1 MSLTLCISDRE
12 VLDNGEPA
20 TISLDRHGAVIG
32 RSPHAD
38 WSLPDPRNL
47 ISSRHC
53 EISYRDGQYLLVD
66 HSTNGTYLN
75 GAADR
80 LPEARPIADGDTFTI
95 GHYTIV
101 ASRSEASAAAAP
113 PTPAAAETGWDS
125 FAVPLPRD
133 DPADDDGWADP
144 PEPPADAAMRW
155 RSREPAPAATV
166 SAGPWDMPAPVARP
180 SAWSSEPPQARASA
194 EDVWGRLS
202 QESEID
208 WSRGNFASV
217 APTGEDWGAPV
228 PPAAASTPAGGRAWG
243 EDGPAAMPA
252 TAGAY
257 APAPPTRHDEL
268 GDDWDRFVAA
278 SGLPED
284 KLKQPPGESLSAA
297 GAILRQMVSGLMLM
311 IEARARGKAQ
321 LGVQATGLELEGNN
335 PLKFVRSP
343 ERALLQLIN
352 TAEPGFMPAERAIED
367 AYEDLQAHQM
377 ATLTATRGALEGML
391 ARFSPASIRDR
402 LGTPGR
408 LARWFPIIQRARQW
422 DAYERDF
429 EGVVRGADEAFMD
442 LFARE
447 FRLHYDRHIGE
458 MKAQRRAR
466 ASD

>member
-1 MSLTLCISDRE
+1 MSLTLCISDRD

-101 ASRSEASAAAAP
+101 ASRSEAPAV
-113 PTPAAAETGWDS
+113 PTPSPTAAVETGWDS
-125 FAVPLPRD
+125 FAAPPPRD
-133 DPADDDGWADP
+133 DPADGDGWADP
-144 PEPPADAAMRW
+144 PELPTDAAMRW
-155 RSREPAPAATV
+155 RSREPAPAAPV
-166 SAGPWDMPAPVARP
+166 AAGPWDMPAPVTRP

-202 QESEID
+202 RESEID

-217 APTGEDWGAPV
+217 PPAGGDWGTPATA
-228 PPAAASTPAGGRAWG
+228 AAASAVTGEAAWG
-243 EDGPAAMPA
+243 EDGAA
-252 TAGAY
+252 AG
-257 APAPPTRHDEL
+257 APAPVPPTPHEAV
-268 GDDWDRFVAA
+268 GDDWTRFVAA
-278 SGLPED
+278 SGLPAD
-284 KLKQPPGESLSAA
+284 KLKQSPGESLSAA
-297 GAILRQMVSGLMLM
+297 GAILRQMINGLMLM
-311 IEARARGKAQ
+311 IDARARGKAQ

-352 TAEPGFMPAERAIED
+352 AAEPGFMPAERAIED

-377 ATLTATRGALEGML
+377 ATLAATRGALDGML

-402 LGTPGR
+402 QGMPGR
-408 LARWFPIIQRARQW
+408 LARWFPIVQRARQW

-442 LFARE
+442 VFAKE

-458 MKAQRRAR
+458 MKAQRRGR
-466 ASD
+466 TPG